1 MEFNN
6 ITDLGTEY
14 NLVSKSGEIMKTV
27 RVLHH
32 SEIEIPGFDNII
44 DLFFGDE
51 VDRSYEYYKALI
63 KSDSGIDTSDISWY
77 RMESHNSE
85 VDICQVIDLA
95 VDTGASIIIIEDL
108 A

>member
-27 RVLHH
+27 RVISH

-44 DLFFGDE
+44 DLFFDDE

-63 KSDSGIDTSDISWY
+63 KSDDNIDPKDISWF
-77 RMESHNSE
+77 RMGPMETD
-85 VDICQVIDLA
+85 VDICEVIDLA